1 MPDGTRTFILKDGPV
16 DVSGKDVNSFLKQ
29 FPDAVEAKSFTLG
42 NDTID
47 VPLNEVDS
55 FVSQYKDAKPLVL
68 GKPSPVTQPGGGGGL
83 NSPTTPGMDG
93 GRSPFGIQSIAE
105 KIGKQP
111 PIQNQPAQPITP
123 LPYKGVDTGMEQL
136 PAMTAPE
143 EEMQLPPMEQALGG
157 GDKNAMMPGVG
168 IENLTPPTQEQL
180 TSADPFLGWE
190 QKKKEISKIEDP
202 AKRNFKMGQQ
212 YERMAQAKQIENMD
226 LEPMLMQGRHALES
240 QYAELEALTQRI
252 NQTQDPNERDQ
263 LAAAYKE
270 VGRSFEDARSEY
282 DELYK
287 RYQDNA
293 KFAATMLKG
302 SGQLGG
308 SELSGLESAGMG
320 VVDLGTSMLKSLG
333 AAISGVDYITTLGQD
348 GGYLKPLG
356 DAIEGIADRQ
366 MEKSKATKEK
376 HSKDIQKDV
385 FEDLNWDNGS

>member
-1 MPDGTRTFILKDGPV
+1 
-16 DVSGKDVNSFLKQ
+16 
-29 FPDAVEAKSFTLG
+29 
-42 NDTID
+42 
-47 VPLNEVDS
+47 
-55 FVSQYKDAKPLVL
+55 
-68 GKPSPVTQPGGGGGL
+68 
-83 NSPTTPGMDG
+83 
-93 GRSPFGIQSIAE
+93 
-105 KIGKQP
+105 
-111 PIQNQPAQPITP
+111 
-123 LPYKGVDTGMEQL
+123 
-136 PAMTAPE
+136 
-143 EEMQLPPMEQALGG
+143 
-157 GDKNAMMPGVG
+157 
-168 IENLTPPTQEQL
+168 
-180 TSADPFLGWE
+180 
-190 QKKKEISKIEDP
+190 
-202 AKRNFKMGQQ
+202 MGQQ